1 MFNMVCLVLHNGAG
15 VWQVGPILSSTNNC
29 KLNQINMFSQ
39 WISRIAAE
47 KPGSQ
52 APDTADVERVS
63 AALLVE
69 IARSDHQLEE
79 AETASIRHALKQSSS
94 LPDAE
99 IDTIVSD
106 AIIDADSAISLHDHI
121 RLVNDHFDRA
131 NKLLLIE
138 QMWRVA
144 AADGNIDRY
153 EDYTI
158 RKLSELIY
166 VRHSEF
172 IKAKLR
178 VLDA

>member
-1 MFNMVCLVLHNGAG
+1 M
-15 VWQVGPILSSTNNC
+15 S
-29 KLNQINMFSQ
+29 INMFSQ
-39 WISRIAAE
+39 WINRIVVE
-47 KPGSQ
+47 KPDSESYGV
-52 APDTADVERVS
+52 ADIERVS

-69 IARSDHQLEE
+69 IARADHQLDD
-79 AETASIRHALKQSSS
+79 AETASISNALKQSSS
-94 LPDAE
+94 LPDTE
-99 IDTIVSD
+99 IDTIISD
-106 AIIDADSAISLHDHI
+106 AIVDAESTLSLHEHI
-121 RLVNDHFDRA
+121 RLVNEHFDRA
-131 NKLLLIE
+131 NKLMLIE

-178 VLDA
+178 VLEP

>member
-1 MFNMVCLVLHNGAG
+1 MFN
-15 VWQVGPILSSTNNC
+15 
-29 KLNQINMFSQ
+29 Q
-39 WISRIAAE
+39 WISRIVAE
-47 KPGSQ
+47 KPGSESQ
-52 APDTADVERVS
+52 SVADVERVS

-69 IARSDHQLEE
+69 IARADHQLDDEE
-79 AETASIRHALKQSSS
+79 MESICDALKQSSS

-99 IDTIVSD
+99 IDTIVHT
-106 AIIDADSAISLHDHI
+106 AITDADSTVSLHEHI
-121 RLVNDHFDRA
+121 RLVNEHFDRA
-131 NKLLLIE
+131 NKLMLIE

-158 RKLSELIY
+158 RKFSELIY

-178 VLDA
+178 VLES

>member
-1 MFNMVCLVLHNGAG
+1 
-15 VWQVGPILSSTNNC
+15 
-29 KLNQINMFSQ
+29 MFSQ
-39 WISRIAAE
+39 WISRIVVE
-47 KPGSQ
+47 KPDS
-52 APDTADVERVS
+52 ASATKADVERVS

-69 IARSDHQLEE
+69 IARADHQLEE
-79 AETASIRHALKQSSS
+79 AEVASVRAALKHSSS

-99 IDTIVSD
+99 IDAIVSD
-106 AIIDADSAISLHDHI
+106 AIIDADSAISLHEHI
-121 RLVNDHFDRA
+121 RLVNEHFDQP
-131 NKLLLIE
+131 KKIMLIE

-144 AADGNIDRY
+144 VADGNVDRY

-178 VLDA
+178 VLES